1 MKFME
6 KTDHGSEIKKILTE
20 FEGLLDG
27 LKHDHAAQNNLEM
40 DLALEK
46 LRKMYD
52 HLLQWKNEPSLKPES
67 HEEPLKEVHF
77 VPAPEEVST
86 EEPDLHEKEPANE
99 LAVNEASTDQEDEP
113 VDLKSIQPDPV
124 KTGNIDLFSSFSAQR
139 EQKTDEDS
147 AGYGMKES
155 IVDQIQK
162 RKIITLKEAIGI
174 NEKFF
179 LLNEL
184 FSGNLG
190 EYNKTVAFLDGFTTF
205 DEAMTYLNEIQ
216 EKYKWNPESE
226 ALIQLIQFIERKL
239 K

>member
-6 KTDHGSEIKKILTE
+6 KPDHGSEIKKLLTE

-27 LKHDHAAQNNLEM
+27 MKHDHPAQGNLEI

-67 HEEPLKEVHF
+67 QEEPIKEVHF

-86 EEPDLHEKEPANE
+86 EEPDQQKKEPASE
-99 LAVNEASTDQEDEP
+99 LAENETSTDQEEEADE
-113 VDLKSIQPDPV
+113 LKSKQPDPV
-124 KTGNIDLFSSFSAQR
+124 KTGNIDLFSSFSSQR
-139 EQKTDEDS
+139 EQKMHVDP
-147 AGYGMKES
+147 AGYSLKET

-179 LLNEL
+179 FLNEL
-184 FSGNLG
+184 FGGNLT
-190 EYNKTVAFLDGFTTF
+190 EYNKAIEHLDRLVTF
-205 DEAMTYLNEIQ
+205 DEALVYLNTLQAEYHWTI
-216 EKYKWNPESE
+216 ESD
-226 ALIQLIQFIERKL
+226 AVLQLTQFIERKL